1 MFGRAGTYPPIHG
14 FLEHT
19 SCLDLIGRFLN
30 SITGLEADC
39 QNMGRRKKTMSCN
52 GVNKV
57 ILLGNAGQDAEVK
70 STSNGKRVSNFSLAI
85 NSFHN
90 GKGEKVQ
97 RVEWVRCVAW
107 NKQAEIAGRLVTK
120 GKQLFI
126 EGRLQTRRY
135 EDGEGASR
143 TITEV
148 VVTTLRVLGGAARE
162 TEEETAPE
170 PAAEEA
176 AARDLDEI
184 PF

>member
-1 MFGRAGTYPPIHG
+1 MSNPG
-14 FLEHT
+14 F
-19 SCLDLIGRFLN
+19 
-30 SITGLEADC
+30 
-39 QNMGRRKKTMSCN
+39 
-52 GVNKV
+52 NKV
-57 ILLGNAGQDAEVK
+57 LLIGNAGRDAEVK
-70 STSNGKRVSNFSLAI
+70 STSNGKRVANFSLAI
-85 NSFHN
+85 NNSFQSR
-90 GKGEKVQ
+90 KGEKVQ

>member
-1 MFGRAGTYPPIHG
+1 MSNPG
-14 FLEHT
+14 F
-19 SCLDLIGRFLN
+19 
-30 SITGLEADC
+30 
-39 QNMGRRKKTMSCN
+39 
-52 GVNKV
+52 NKV
-57 ILLGNAGQDAEVK
+57 LLIGNAGRDAEVK
-70 STSNGKRVSNFSLAI
+70 STSNGKRVANFSLAI
-85 NSFHN
+85 NNSFQSR
-90 GKGEKVQ
+90 KGEKVQ

-120 GKQLFI
+120 GKQVFI

-135 EDGEGASR
+135 EDGEGTSR

-162 TEEETAPE
+162 KEETAPE

>member
-1 MFGRAGTYPPIHG
+1 MSNPG
-14 FLEHT
+14 F
-19 SCLDLIGRFLN
+19 
-30 SITGLEADC
+30 
-39 QNMGRRKKTMSCN
+39 
-52 GVNKV
+52 NKV
-57 ILLGNAGQDAEVK
+57 LLIGNAGRDAEVK
-70 STSNGKRVSNFSLAI
+70 STSNGKRVANFSLAI
-85 NSFHN
+85 NNSFQSR
-90 GKGEKVQ
+90 KGEKVQ

-176 AARDLDEI
+176 AARDLAEI

>member
-1 MFGRAGTYPPIHG
+1 MSNSG
-14 FLEHT
+14 F
-19 SCLDLIGRFLN
+19 
-30 SITGLEADC
+30 
-39 QNMGRRKKTMSCN
+39 
-52 GVNKV
+52 NKV
-57 ILLGNAGQDAEVK
+57 LLIGNAGQDAEVK
-70 STSNGKRVSNFSLAI
+70 STSNGKRVANFSLAI
-85 NSFHN
+85 NNSFHN

-135 EDGEGASR
+135 EDGEGTAR

-148 VVTTLRVLGGAARE
+148 VVTTLRVLGGAARD
-162 TEEETAPE
+162 TEEETATE
-170 PAAEEA
+170 SAAVDSD
-176 AARDLDEI
+176 RDEI